1 MVSWWCVW
9 LRVFSDRWPCER
21 NEPKMVAGV
30 FPAAKLGVL
39 LMKQLSKPIANYVK
53 ENAKKHPF
61 FRKHVCMPPA
71 QCEYASWTK
80 QSDVESLRHLA
91 SPGRTSWRNKPG
103 LWWWPKTSNTKVW
116 GIICAPLTI
125 PTIIIVIV
133 AVYNWC
139 EVKMKMWIMNLGKPV
154 EIPKLNEAMAIELG
168 ANLLGETII
177 FSIAAFLLYLEY
189 ARQVRKET
197 AKEAAR
203 AEEMLNINTA
213 IRVWKI
219 RWKFENLELLGN
231 VSNQDGFARLVTNP
245 TISDVVVSG
254 QLKP

>member
-1 MVSWWCVW
+1 
-9 LRVFSDRWPCER
+9 
-21 NEPKMVAGV
+21 MVAGV

-71 QCEYASWTK
+71 QF
-80 QSDVESLRHLA
+80 
-91 SPGRTSWRNKPG
+91 
-103 LWWWPKTSNTKVW
+103 
-116 GIICAPLTI
+116 
-125 PTIIIVIV
+125 
-133 AVYNWC
+133 YNWC

-213 IRVWKI
+213 IRELTLQSD
-219 RWKFENLELLGN
+219 RQDAQLRELLRAMADLESKVIHRPFAPRSPPKNPPDSPSPPPSLIPLPQNPAKETSGN
-231 VSNQDGFARLVTNP
+231 ERGTPRVEPLVPVRSTLMTAHEASTDRYKGG
-245 TISDVVVSG
+245 TILDALDYITFRIPNGYSR
-254 QLKP
+254 